1 MPELAEVKIMADFI
15 NAVSREEGF
24 FDVIEKSEVSKVKTE
39 MDPFKGAVFS
49 MGATSRGKE
58 LMIELELVGGDVD
71 GSVVKKLSCGMGMS
85 GNWIYIRK
93 DAPQLENAFKH
104 GHLRFQSTAGNWLIL
119 YDPRRFAK
127 WKWVE
132 DWGKDRGYCPL
143 TEFNNFQT
151 VLLENWYTHKYFNTP
166 LHLVLMNQGFF
177 NGVGNYLRAEI
188 IDRLEVDPFQPANR
202 LTLDELHE
210 LCKITHQCVK
220 DAYHLGGGQLKDW
233 SNPFVTEANS
243 FSEWMQ
249 CYGVKEKIKDAAGRT
264 FWYDAKWKSEN

>member
-24 FDVIEKSEVSKVKTE
+24 FQKVEKSPVSKVKTE
-39 MDPFKGAVFS
+39 LDIFEGGVFS
-49 MGATSRGKE
+49 ITSQSRGKE
-58 LMIELELVGGDVD
+58 LMIELEKVGGNVSGDTIQ
-71 GSVVKKLSCGMGMS
+71 KLSCGMGMS
-85 GNWIYIRK
+85 GNWVYIRK

-127 WKWVE
+127 WKWAE
-132 DWGKDRGYCPL
+132 GWGKDRGYCPL

-188 IDRLEVDPFQPANR
+188 IDRLDVDPFQPANK
-202 LTLDELHE
+202 LTLDNLHE